1 MKIESVDIA
10 LTSSAASI
18 ICEALK
24 KAIVEGRLKDGEP
37 LRQDEIARLFNT
49 SRIPV
54 REALTMLEQQGLV
67 ATQRYKG
74 AVVAGISP
82 EEASEIWEFRALV
95 EGEVIEAAVPKMTAA
110 TLDEAQTHLAAFAS
124 AAGPMEWGDWNRK
137 FHIVLYRAS
146 GLSYHLSVIEKTLDR
161 VDRYIRAQLSLSN
174 GLARADTEHRA
185 ILAACAAGD
194 AAAAKALT
202 RQHILGAKANLL
214 ESLHRD

>member
-1 MKIESVDIA
+1 MKIDSVDIA
-10 LTSSAASI
+10 QTSSAASI

-37 LRQDEIARLFNT
+37 LRQDEIARMFNT

-82 EEASEIWEFRALV
+82 DEAAEIWDFRALV
-95 EGEVIEAAVPKMTAA
+95 EGHVIEVAVPRMTAG
-110 TLDEAQTHLAAFAS
+110 TLAEAQAHLAAFAA
-124 AAGPMEWGDWNRK
+124 AAGPMEWGDWNRR
-137 FHIVLYRAS
+137 FHMVLYRAS
-146 GLSYHLSVIEKTLDR
+146 GLTYHLGIIEKTLDR

-174 GLARADTEHRA
+174 GLARADAEHRA
-185 ILAACAAGD
+185 ILDACAAGD
-194 AAAAKALT
+194 AGQAGVLT

-214 ESLHRD
+214 ANLRAD

>member
-10 LTSSAASI
+10 QTASAASI

-24 KAIVEGRLKDGEP
+24 KAIIEGRLKDGEP
-37 LRQDEIARLFNT
+37 LRQDDIARMFNT

-82 EEASEIWEFRALV
+82 DEAAEIWDFRALV
-95 EGEVIEAAVPKMTAA
+95 EGHVIEAAVPKMSADI
-110 TLDEAQTHLAAFAS
+110 LEEAGAHLAAFAT
-124 AAGPMEWGDWNRK
+124 ADGPVEWGDWNRR
-137 FHIVLYRAS
+137 FHMALYRAS
-146 GLSYHLSVIEKTLDR
+146 GLTYHLGVIEKTLDR

-174 GLARADTEHRA
+174 GVSRADAEHRA
-185 ILAACAAGD
+185 ILDACAAGD
-194 AAAAKALT
+194 AARAGALT

-214 ESLHRD
+214 ANLRRD

>member
-10 LTSSAASI
+10 QTSSVASI
-18 ICEALK
+18 IREALK

-37 LRQDEIARLFNT
+37 LRQDEIARMFNT

-74 AVVAGISP
+74 AIVAGISP
-82 EEASEIWEFRALV
+82 DEAAEIWDFRALV
-95 EGEVIEAAVPKMTAA
+95 EGHVIEVAASRMNAE
-110 TLDEAQTHLAAFAS
+110 TLAEAEAHLSAFAR
-124 AAGPMEWGDWNRK
+124 ATGPMEWGDWNRR
-137 FHIVLYRAS
+137 FHMVLYRAS
-146 GLSYHLSVIEKTLDR
+146 GLTYHLGIIEKTLDR

-174 GLARADTEHRA
+174 GLARADAEHRE
-185 ILAACAAGD
+185 ILDACAAGD
-194 AAAAKALT
+194 ASRAGALT

-214 ESLHRD
+214 ANLRAV